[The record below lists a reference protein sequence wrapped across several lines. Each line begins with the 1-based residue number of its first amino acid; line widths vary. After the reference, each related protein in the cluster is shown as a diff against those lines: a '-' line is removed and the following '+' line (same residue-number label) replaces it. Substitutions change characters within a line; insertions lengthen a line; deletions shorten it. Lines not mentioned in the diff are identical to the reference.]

1 MPGIT
6 GNRAAMV
13 QGCLA
18 HKKQR
23 PPRTP
28 QKDYTYDPSVVL
40 GGGGAASYERGTPV
54 EPFLLVH
61 VAKGTSQC
69 R

>member
-1 MPGIT
+1 MKSAEFFLRRSAMPGIT

-13 QGCLA
+13 QGYLA

-40 GGGGAASYERGTPV
+40 GGGG
-54 EPFLLVH
+54 LLLISEVPM
-61 VAKGTSQC
+61 
-69 R
+69 